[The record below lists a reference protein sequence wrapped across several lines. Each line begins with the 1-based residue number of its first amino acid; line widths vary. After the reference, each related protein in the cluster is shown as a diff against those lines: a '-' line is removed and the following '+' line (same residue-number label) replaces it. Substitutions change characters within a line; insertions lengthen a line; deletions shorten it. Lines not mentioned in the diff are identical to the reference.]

1 MATAAKVTFA
11 QPMSDTRSSSLSRGW
26 IVVSLLVIVAGGWL
40 HREQQALRRE
50 IAALRE
56 TVEAMSA
63 TTTALG
69 ELPSSAPAGD
79 TSWANELMALRGEV
93 AALRRERVSV
103 GTANRAAMGATTAA
117 ANSSLPPQL
126 RRGWLEAGGLPSGVL
141 GAFRSQ
147 LGDAPFEGAHVKQS
161 EGRFFYSTEA
171 KLTDGRHLELALDD
185 AGQVVRRSL
194 EQPFEALTP
203 ALQQAV
209 QTALGESPDPRR
221 IHEVFEDGRT
231 IFRLT
236 WKKPDQAEIHVFS
249 PDGQLLRSELIRR
262 EDRP

>member
-1 MATAAKVTFA
+1 M
-11 QPMSDTRSSSLSRGW
+11 
-26 IVVSLLVIVAGGWL
+26 
-40 HREQQALRRE
+40 
-50 IAALRE
+50 
-56 TVEAMSA
+56 
-63 TTTALG
+63 
-69 ELPSSAPAGD
+69 
-79 TSWANELMALRGEV
+79 
-93 AALRRERVSV
+93 
-103 GTANRAAMGATTAA
+103 GTANRAAVGATAAA

-171 KLTDGRHLELALDD
+171 KLTDGRHLEQALDD

-203 ALQQAV
+203 ALQRAL

-236 WKKPDQAEIHVFS
+236 SKNPDQAAIHVFS

-262 EDRP
+262 EDLP